1 MRKGNEGLPLRAATR
16 SGRGPGARVVPRA
29 GEPPAHSVV
38 AGAGTTWPPTVRRL
52 RQVPVRA
59 ARVRP
64 GGPSTECAR
73 PPGAVF
79 IAEPPVGAARLRGH
93 VRRVLRAGP
102 CRRSGAGRGDHPG
115 AAHPVRTG
123 SPAQA
128 GGLRAGDRMFA
139 VDGNL
144 VPDARVAVAALRSRR
159 PGSTV
164 VLTVGRGNGR
174 LHLSVR
180 PATGLPRS
188 APR

>member
-1 MRKGNEGLPLRAATR
+1 MAADRAPSPSGTGPGGPRSARRAEHGMRASAGRGVHCGTSGGRRAA
-16 SGRGPGARVVPRA
+16 SGDVSGAFFVPGHAADP
-29 GEPPAHSVV
+29 EPPAV
-38 AGAGTTWPPTVRRL
+38 TT
-52 RQVPVRA
+52 
-59 ARVRP
+59 
-64 GGPSTECAR
+64 
-73 PPGAVF
+73 
-79 IAEPPVGAARLRGH
+79 
-93 VRRVLRAGP
+93 
-102 CRRSGAGRGDHPG
+102 PG

-128 GGLRAGDRMFA
+128 GGLRAGDRISA

-164 VLTVGRGNGR
+164 VLTVGRGNGC

>member
-1 MRKGNEGLPLRAATR
+1 MSFHGPGSRRPTPSSPERGRHGRRPYAVSVRYR
-16 SGRGPGARVVPRA
+16 SGRPAFGQEGRARN
-29 GEPPAHSVV
+29 
-38 AGAGTTWPPTVRRL
+38 
-52 RQVPVRA
+52 
-59 ARVRP
+59 ARVRR
-64 GGPSTECAR
+64 AR
-73 PPGAVF
+73 CSLRNLRSAPRG
-79 IAEPPVGAARLRGH
+79 LRGR